1 MSQTAK
7 PAHRRSPKRAVKPD
21 IRRKNLNIDQSK
33 LDQVRSLLDVKTET
47 EAVDQAL
54 GIVLL
59 RQELIEGVQR
69 IAGSGGVENY
79 FDGDS
84 EP

>member
-1 MSQTAK
+1 MSQNMK
-7 PAHRRSPKRAVKPD
+7 PARRKTQKRIFKAD
-21 IRRKNLNIDQSK
+21 IRRKNLNIDQTK

-47 EAVDQAL
+47 EAIDQAL

-59 RQELIEGVQR
+59 RQELVEGVQR

>member
-1 MSQTAK
+1 MSQTVK
-7 PAHRRSPKRAVKPD
+7 PTRRKNPKSVLKPD
-21 IRRKNLNIDQSK
+21 IRRKNLNIDQAK
-33 LDQVRSLLDVKTET
+33 LDQVRSLLDTRTET
-47 EAVDQAL
+47 EAIDQAL

-59 RQELIEGVQR
+59 RQELVEGVRR